1 MAPAG
6 SPMYHLF
13 DRIKKCR
20 GALVA
25 WSITHGNSKDKLEQ
39 MHKELEALSSMNM
52 AKNLES
58 IQRVR
63 DEIYYLLF
71 QDELFWRQRSG
82 SIWLLAGDKNTKY
95 FHQRASQQRQKNHIH
110 GFMDEIG
117 WWCTFEFDIDRVAK
131 SYF

>member
-13 DRIKKCR
+13 DRIKKCH

-71 QDELFWRQRSG
+71 QDELFWRQRSR
-82 SIWLLAGDKNTKY
+82 SIWLLARG
-95 FHQRASQQRQKNHIH
+95 
-110 GFMDEIG
+110 
-117 WWCTFEFDIDRVAK
+117 
-131 SYF
+131 

>member
-1 MAPAG
+1 MTPTG

-25 WSITHGNSKDKLEQ
+25 WSRTLGNSKDKLEQ
-39 MHKELEALSSMNM
+39 KHEELEALSSMNM

-63 DEIYYLLF
+63 DEINSLLF
-71 QDELFWRQRSG
+71 
-82 SIWLLAGDKNTKY
+82 
-95 FHQRASQQRQKNHIH
+95 
-110 GFMDEIG
+110 
-117 WWCTFEFDIDRVAK
+117 
-131 SYF
+131 